1 MPKNDLIQLP
11 VVRCEIGEI
20 NADYQVH
27 LRLHKLTYLEND
39 QECLR
44 IDITMDTLKIS
55 IYLFLNISKRN
66 L

>member
-20 NADYQVH
+20 NVDYQVH
-27 LRLHKLTYLEND
+27 LRLHKLAYLEND
-39 QECLR
+39 QECSC

-55 IYLFLNISKRN
+55 NFFFLNISKRN